1 MTTKE
6 EAFFGVKNTVEDPAD
21 MVQDEDNLAVEVVD
35 DTPEEDRPYVNA
47 ETNTENDSESS
58 EGDEKEIT
66 KVGRR
71 AQDRIKKLKWEYHE
85 ERRAKEQAERMS
97 EEAIRATQQL
107 HTENQRL
114 LELVKRSQSALD
126 TQAEGRAKAAVSMAE
141 DMLRRA
147 NELGD
152 TEAIA
157 TAQKN
162 LIEAKMIES
171 NHGNVSSAVVN
182 DWKSAVMQQQRQM
195 DAQAQAYQQQYAEQ
209 YAEDQQVPQPDPKAI
224 EWQQSNEWFG
234 NDYEMT
240 SFAYGVHDK
249 IVSEGIDPDTDE
261 YYQLIDSR
269 VREVFP
275 SYFNEGEGADVAQRQ
290 KAKSV
295 VAPAKR
301 GSGGGAPRTVKLT
314 QTQVRIA
321 KRLGLSPQQYAAQLV
336 KES

>member
-6 EAFFGVKNTVEDPAD
+6 EAFFGVKNTVEDPVD
-21 MVQDEDNLAVEVVD
+21 VIQSEDDLAVEVID
-35 DTPEEDRPYVNA
+35 DTPEEDRPYVNTDTDA
-47 ETNTENDSESS
+47 EVSPEAS
-58 EGDEKEIT
+58 EGDEKEIA

-97 EEAIRATQQL
+97 DEAIRATQQL

-114 LELVKRSQSALD
+114 LELVKRSQSALN
-126 TQAEGRAKAAVSMAE
+126 TQAEGRAKVSVTLAE

-152 TEAIA
+152 AESIA

-171 NHGNVSSAVVN
+171 NHGQVSSAVVN

-195 DAQAQAYQQQYAEQ
+195 DVQTQAYEQQYAQE
-209 YAEDQQVPQPDPKAI
+209 APMPEPDPKAV
-224 EWQQSNEWFG
+224 EWQQGNSWFG

-275 SYFNEGEGADVAQRQ
+275 SYFNEGEDADVAQRQ

-336 KES
+336 KEN

>member
-21 MVQDEDNLAVEVVD
+21 IIQNEDDLAIEVVD
-35 DTPEEDRPYVNA
+35 DTPEEDQPYVNKTSE
-47 ETNTENDSESS
+47 ETESDSTGSTEEP
-58 EGDEKEIT
+58 EIA
-66 KVGRR
+66 KVGKR

-97 EEAIRATQQL
+97 DEAVRATQQL

-114 LELVKRSQSALD
+114 LELVKRSQFALD
-126 TQAEGRAKAAVSMAE
+126 TQAEGRAKVSVTLAE
-141 DMLRRA
+141 DMLKRA

-152 TEAIA
+152 AESIA

-171 NHGNVSSAVVN
+171 NHGKVSSAVVN
-182 DWKSAVMQQQRQM
+182 DWKSAVVQQQRQM
-195 DAQAQAYQQQYAEQ
+195 DAQAQAYQQQYPQ
-209 YAEDQQVPQPDPKAI
+209 EDPIPEPDPKAV
-224 EWQQSNEWFG
+224 EWQEGNSWFG

-275 SYFNEGEGADVAQRQ
+275 SYFNEGESADVAQRQ

-336 KES
+336 KEN

>member
-1 MTTKE
+1 M
-6 EAFFGVKNTVEDPAD
+6 
-21 MVQDEDNLAVEVVD
+21 
-35 DTPEEDRPYVNA
+35 
-47 ETNTENDSESS
+47 
-58 EGDEKEIT
+58 
-66 KVGRR
+66 
-71 AQDRIKKLKWEYHE
+71 LK
-85 ERRAKEQAERMS
+85 
-97 EEAIRATQQL
+97 
-107 HTENQRL
+107 
-114 LELVKRSQSALD
+114 
-126 TQAEGRAKAAVSMAE
+126 
-141 DMLRRA
+141 RA

-152 TEAIA
+152 AESIA

-171 NHGNVSSAVVN
+171 NHGKVSSAVVN
-182 DWKSAVMQQQRQM
+182 DWKSAVVQQQRQM
-195 DAQAQAYQQQYAEQ
+195 DAQAQAYQQQYPQ
-209 YAEDQQVPQPDPKAI
+209 EDPIPEPDPKAV
-224 EWQQSNEWFG
+224 EWQEGNSWFG

-275 SYFNEGEGADVAQRQ
+275 SYFNEGESADVAQRQ

-321 KRLGLSPQQYAAQLV
+321 KRLGLSPHSTRSRTAGRLGFSLGKDINGWTDGQHQRI
-336 KES
+336 

>member
-6 EAFFGVKNTVEDPAD
+6 EAFFGVKNTVENPAD

-35 DTPEEDRPYVNA
+35 DTPEEDRPYVNTDTDA
-47 ETNTENDSESS
+47 EVSPEVG
-58 EGDEKEIT
+58 EGDEKEIA

-97 EEAIRATQQL
+97 DEAIRATQQL

-114 LELVKRSQSALD
+114 LELVKRSQSALN
-126 TQAEGRAKAAVSMAE
+126 TQAEGRAKVSVALAE

-152 TEAIA
+152 AESIA

-171 NHGNVSSAVVN
+171 NHGQVSSAVVN

-195 DAQAQAYQQQYAEQ
+195 DVQAQAYEQQYAQE
-209 YAEDQQVPQPDPKAI
+209 APMPEPDPKAVD
-224 EWQQSNEWFG
+224 WQQDNSWFG
-234 NDYEMT
+234 TDYEMT

-336 KES
+336 KEN

>member
-6 EAFFGVKNTVEDPAD
+6 EAFFGVKNTVEDPSLLVEEQSD
-21 MVQDEDNLAVEVVD
+21 VSVEVVD
-35 DTPEEDRPYVNA
+35 DTPEEDQAYVNK
-47 ETNTENDSESS
+47 SS
-58 EGDEKEIT
+58 TQEKSDDAQQEPEIA
-66 KVGRR
+66 KVGKR

-97 EEAIRATQQL
+97 DEAIRATQQL

-114 LELVKRSQSALD
+114 LELVKRSQSALT
-126 TQAEGRAKAAVSMAE
+126 TQAEGRAGAAVAMAE
-141 DMLRRA
+141 NMLRQA
-147 NELGD
+147 NEMGD
-152 TEAIA
+152 PEAISK
-157 TAQKN
+157 AQQH
-162 LIEAKMIES
+162 LIEAKMIQS
-171 NHGNVSSAVVN
+171 NPEKVSSAVVN
-182 DWKSAVMQQQRQM
+182 DWKNAVAQQQRQM
-195 DAQAQAYQQQYAEQ
+195 QQQSAQ
-209 YAEDQQVPQPDPKAI
+209 YYQEAAQQDSIPEPDPKAI
-224 EWQQSNEWFG
+224 DWQQTNPWFG
-234 NDYEMT
+234 SDYEMT

-249 IVSEGIDPDTDE
+249 IVNEGIDPDTDE

-275 SYFNEGEGADVAQRQ
+275 SYFNEGEDADVAQRQ

>member
-21 MVQDEDNLAVEVVD
+21 VIQSEDDLAVEVID
-35 DTPEEDRPYVNA
+35 DTPEEDRPYVNTDTDA
-47 ETNTENDSESS
+47 EVSPEAS
-58 EGDEKEIT
+58 EGDEKEIA

-97 EEAIRATQQL
+97 DEAIRATQQL

-114 LELVKRSQSALD
+114 LELVKRSQSALN
-126 TQAEGRAKAAVSMAE
+126 TQAEGRAKVSVTLAE

-152 TEAIA
+152 AESIA

-171 NHGNVSSAVVN
+171 NHGQVSSAVVN

-195 DAQAQAYQQQYAEQ
+195 DVQTQAYEQQYAQE
-209 YAEDQQVPQPDPKAI
+209 APMPEPDPKAV
-224 EWQQSNEWFG
+224 EWQQGNSWFG

-275 SYFNEGEGADVAQRQ
+275 SYFNEGEDADVAQRQ

-336 KES
+336 KEN

>member
-6 EAFFGVKNTVEDPAD
+6 EAFFGVKNTVENPAD

-47 ETNTENDSESS
+47 EANTETSS
-58 EGDEKEIT
+58 EGSDGDEKEIT

-114 LELVKRSQSALD
+114 LELVKRSQSALN
-126 TQAEGRAKAAVSMAE
+126 TQAEGRAKASVTLAE
-141 DMLRRA
+141 DMLKRA

-152 TEAIA
+152 AESIA

-171 NHGNVSSAVVN
+171 NHGQVSSAVVN
-182 DWKSAVMQQQRQM
+182 DWKAAVMQQQRQM
-195 DAQAQAYQQQYAEQ
+195 DAQAQAYEQQYVQEAPMPE
-209 YAEDQQVPQPDPKAI
+209 PDPKAV
-224 EWQQSNEWFG
+224 EWQQDNSWFG
-234 NDYEMT
+234 TDYEMT

-275 SYFNEGEGADVAQRQ
+275 SYFNEGEDADVAQRQ

-336 KES
+336 KEN